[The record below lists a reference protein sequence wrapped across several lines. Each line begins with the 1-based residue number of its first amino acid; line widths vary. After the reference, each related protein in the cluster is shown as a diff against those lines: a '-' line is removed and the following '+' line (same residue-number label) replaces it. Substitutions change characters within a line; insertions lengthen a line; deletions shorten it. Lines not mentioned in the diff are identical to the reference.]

1 MSDICP
7 AIRLLTNVSLFI
19 QWLYSQDVVPIL
31 LSCLSPDR
39 NWVVQTAAGDFI
51 KAIITISANASQNE
65 QQCIGPNE
73 LTRQLVSRDCIEQL
87 IKYMLAGGNP
97 LTVGVGIV
105 IEVIRKNNSDYDP
118 DVGADEGSTP
128 SCRDPIYLGTL
139 LRLFAEHV
147 PDFMTLIMHAPT
159 TKQDIHSTFGNRIEP
174 LGFDRFKTC
183 ELMAE
188 LLHCSNMGLMNEVGS
203 EELIAA
209 RDAERHRLRH
219 DGQLLPR
226 KEEDPSMSG
235 DDLTMRFSPPANQA
249 DSRRL
254 EVTNVA
260 EDDGFEAV
268 EHSREMNEDTEH
280 EFVKAEE
287 EIPPPVPIPSFFDKD
302 DDELMDEPLSSPRLQ
317 IKDDDL
323 DAHQFEEPDLVV
335 APLSPKKKGAA
346 PVAEEAGPSVEGQA
360 KEEAK
365 PDEYKVD
372 ESKAEE
378 SKPQENQLE
387 ATKPEE
393 DTKAEDKVTPAPT
406 QDTTATGDAATASG
420 QETAVSGEA
429 TTTTGGDSTASGNEV
444 KDAAPAPAPAEEP
457 QKEDDSDSSAVHTPA
472 TTESQPEQKSE
483 PKASE
488 NQATKEEEV
497 KASDDSA
504 REQPEGTT
512 TETPVQGAES
522 TESSTEKTGA
532 PSAPA
537 PTPAQ
542 TKEEATQPKQ
552 SDTKDEPAD
561 TKDNVDTET
570 GAGTESIIIGAEA
583 DAPKEEG
590 STPVQPVVGDFL
602 KTQFVEHMVIPT
614 ILVCTKV
621 SWRATGG
628 PLLTRTS
635 PSSSDTRGTTSFIM
649 WCTTLSNRSSTGPW
663 TAATTPTSLCRFS
676 SRPTLPTPSSKASA
690 AATSPRQRPRHA
702 WVTWVI

>member
-1 MSDICP
+1 M
-7 AIRLLTNVSLFI
+7 
-19 QWLYSQDVVPIL
+19 

-147 PDFMTLIMHAPT
+147 PDFMRLIMHAPT

-209 RDAERHRLRH
+209 RDTERHRLRD
-219 DGQLLPR
+219 DGKLLPKR
-226 KEEDPSMSG
+226 EEDPSMSG
-235 DDLTMRFSPPANQA
+235 DDLTMRFSPPAASQA
-249 DSRRL
+249 DGRRL

-260 EDDGFEAV
+260 EEDGFEEV

-323 DAHQFEEPDLVV
+323 DQQFEEPDLVV
-335 APLSPKKKGAA
+335 APLSPKKKNTA
-346 PVAEEAGPSVEGQA
+346 PVVEEAGSSAEGQA
-360 KEEAK
+360 KEETK
-365 PDEYKVD
+365 PE

-378 SKPQENQLE
+378 SKPQEAKPE
-387 ATKPEE
+387 ATKAEE
-393 DTKAEDKVTPAPT
+393 DTKAENKDA
-406 QDTTATGDAATASG
+406 AATAKKTTGSG
-420 QETAVSGEA
+420 D
-429 TTTTGGDSTASGNEV
+429 TTTSEKETTASGETTTAASEDTTV
-444 KDAAPAPAPAEEP
+444 ADKDTKDAVPAAASNEEP
-457 QKEDDSDSSAVHTPA
+457 REEDDSGSSTVHTPA
-472 TTESQPEQKSE
+472 TTESQPEQDSESGPAESSAPE

-488 NQATKEEEV
+488 TEPV
-497 KASDDSA
+497 KGDAKDTSDSTQEHTSSA
-504 REQPEGTT
+504 AAGTPAPAQTTEPTEPSTETT
-512 TETPVQGAES
+512 TEK
-522 TESSTEKTGA
+522 TEA
-532 PSAPA
+532 PSTPA

-542 TKEEATQPKQ
+542 TSGEAAQPKQ
-552 SDTKDEPAD
+552 SDVKDEPAD
-561 TKDNVDTET
+561 TKGDEGTET
-570 GAGTESIIIGAEA
+570 EAGTESIVIGAVA
-583 DAPKEEG
+583 DAPKEGGAARVE
-590 STPVQPVVGDFL
+590 PVVGDFL

-621 SWRATGG
+621 T
-628 PLLTRTS
+628 
-635 PSSSDTRGTTSFIM
+635 
-649 WCTTLSNRSSTGPW
+649 
-663 TAATTPTSLCRFS
+663 
-676 SRPTLPTPSSKASA
+676 
-690 AATSPRQRPRHA
+690 
-702 WVTWVI
+702 